1 MRKGCY
7 GLVSLALLL
16 LVGCRSHPEI
26 PVNDEQSLVMESSLL
41 AAGISAEKPVLSTS
55 DIQPSASS
63 TLYNERQEPVTV
75 HYRFY
80 WYDARGLEMHPLER
94 PRSVTIPAF
103 GGNAVRQRQF
113 SGGAQ
118 SQTLSIF
125 VRGES

>member
-1 MRKGCY
+1 MRKGCF

-63 TLYNERQEPVTV
+63 TLYNERQEN
-75 HYRFY
+75 
-80 WYDARGLEMHPLER
+80 PLPFIIVFTGMTPEGWR
-94 PRSVTIPAF
+94 CILWKGHAALPFPHIR
-103 GGNAVRQRQF
+103 R
-113 SGGAQ
+113 
-118 SQTLSIF
+118 
-125 VRGES
+125 

>member
-1 MRKGCY
+1 M
-7 GLVSLALLL
+7 SLALLV

-75 HYRFY
+75 HYRFTGMTPEAG
-80 WYDARGLEMHPLER
+80 DASSGKATQRYHSR
-94 PRSVTIPAF
+94 TF

>member
-1 MRKGCY
+1 MRKGCF
-7 GLVSLALLL
+7 GLVSLVLLL

-75 HYRFY
+75 HYRFTGMTPEG
-80 WYDARGLEMHPLER
+80 WRCILWKGHAALPFPHIRR
-94 PRSVTIPAF
+94 
-103 GGNAVRQRQF
+103 
-113 SGGAQ
+113 
-118 SQTLSIF
+118 
-125 VRGES
+125 

>member
-1 MRKGCY
+1 MLW
-7 GLVSLALLL
+7 LVSLALLV

-41 AAGISAEKPVLSTS
+41 AAGISAES
-55 DIQPSASS
+55 PSFRHLIFNLQHPQRFITKGKNPLPFIIVFTGMTPEAGDASS
-63 TLYNERQEPVTV
+63 GKATQRYHSRT
-75 HYRFY
+75 
-80 WYDARGLEMHPLER
+80 
-94 PRSVTIPAF
+94 F
-103 GGNAVRQRQF
+103 GGHAVRQRQF